1 MATLAPRLTVYGAH
15 WCPDCR
21 RAKKFLG
28 EQLLPYDWVDTEA
41 NPRAEQYVLQVN
53 KGKRIIPTIV
63 FADGGVLVGPSN
75 AELAAKLGL
84 RTEARRQ
91 YYDLIIVGGGPAG
104 LTAAIYSAREDV
116 ETLLVERSGLGGQ
129 AGTTAGLDN
138 FPGFPEGIGGARGGA
153 GLPRGPA

>member
-1 MATLAPRLTVYGAH
+1 M
-15 WCPDCR
+15 DI
-21 RAKKFLG
+21 
-28 EQLLPYDWVDTEA
+28 EA
-41 NPRAEQYVLQVN
+41 NPRAEQYVRQVN

-104 LTAAIYSAREDV
+104 LTAAIYSAREGRRDAPGRAV
-116 ETLLVERSGLGGQ
+116 GSGRPGGNHGRARQ
-129 AGTTAGLDN
+129 L
-138 FPGFPEGIGGARGGA
+138 PGVS
-153 GLPRGPA
+153 PRASVALSSPRE